1 MTRDSLIERLRVGL
15 AERQPR
21 RAEPG
26 TFETEAAVA
35 FMLRSLNRGLEF
47 LAIRR
52 TEDERDPWSG
62 HMALPGGRR
71 EPGDE
76 GLWGTAVRE
85 THEEVGIDL
94 RESGTLLGQL
104 DDVCPRSRRIPA
116 IAITPFIV
124 AVDPGVKARTSSEV
138 DRAVWLPLDVVVDE
152 IHRGSMRLD
161 VVPDR
166 EFPTIE
172 YDGHVIWGLT
182 LSILRQV
189 EELLKRIGYPGERRP

>member
-1 MTRDSLIERLRVGL
+1 MTADGLIERLRAEL
-15 AERQPR
+15 AGRQPR

-26 TFETEAAVA
+26 TFEAEAAVV
-35 FMLRSLNRGLEF
+35 FMLRSLGRGLQF

-71 EPGDE
+71 EAGDD

-94 RESGTLLGQL
+94 TSSGRLLGQL
-104 DDVCPRSRRIPA
+104 DDVSPRSRRIPA

-124 AVDPGVKARTSSEV
+124 AVDPNVEARTSSEV
-138 DRAVWLPLDVVVDE
+138 DHAVWLPLDVVVDE
-152 IHRGSMRLD
+152 VHRGSMRLD

-189 EELLKRIGYPGERRP
+189 EELLKRIGYPGEAGA